1 MAAQDLEEHHEA
13 TASKPGGT
21 PWSAI
26 GAIASLLAV
35 VALVVALF
43 VGFRT
48 ARELRE
54 AHDREAQAR
63 GAIRDEIRATQ
74 AFTLVDLRTTP
85 HTCLANNS
93 ETSCTVT
100 NPTSAPISTC
110 FRGTITQ
117 KKARGVHLSSM
128 VGCTGRITP
137 YESRT
142 VSVPWSGGFAKDV
155 CSSTNRF
162 GTEMLDWEVCDF
174 MQEPVENDALA
185 KLAMGGVAPA
195 K

>member
-1 MAAQDLEEHHEA
+1 MTTQDPAAQRPDTTTK
-13 TASKPGGT
+13 TA
-21 PWSAI
+21 PWPAISAV
-26 GAIASLLAV
+26 ASVLAV
-35 VALVVALF
+35 PALGGGLF
-43 VGFRT
+43 LIHRT
-48 ARELRE
+48 AHEMREGREQE
-54 AHDREAQAR
+54 AHSLAS
-63 GAIRDEIRATQ
+63 IRDEVRAAQ
-74 AFTLVDLRTTP
+74 ASTLVDLMATP

-93 ETSCTVT
+93 ETTCTVT

-128 VGCTGRITP
+128 VGCTGRIGP

-142 VSVPWSGGFAKDV
+142 VSVPWSGGFARDV

-162 GTEMLDWEVCDF
+162 GTEMLDWEQCEFTQDH
-174 MQEPVENDALA
+174 VENDALI
-185 KLAMGGVAPA
+185 KLAQAPG

>member
-1 MAAQDLEEHHEA
+1 MTAQTPNEHYGA
-13 TASKPGGT
+13 TPSKPRVN
-21 PWSAI
+21 PWPAISAV
-26 GAIASLLAV
+26 ASSLAV
-35 VALVVALF
+35 VALTVAVV
-43 VGFRT
+43 VGLRT
-48 ARELRE
+48 ARELRD
-54 AHDREAQAR
+54 AHDEDAR
-63 GAIRDEIRATQ
+63 ARAAIRDEIRATQ
-74 AFTLVDLRTTP
+74 AFTWVDLRATL

-93 ETSCTVT
+93 ETSCTIT

-128 VGCTGRITP
+128 IGCTGRISP
-137 YESRT
+137 FESRT

-162 GTEMLDWEVCDF
+162 GTEMLDWDVCDF
-174 MQEPVENDALA
+174 AQEPVDNDTLA
-185 KLAMGGVAPA
+185 KLDMGGGAHA